1 MTEQCSF
8 DLSANENESVI
19 IHATSSG
26 TWSRDLIK
34 LTSRNKVE
42 RLSQGSQIGEEVDL
56 KTLAAQGQSSSNDK
70 NLLQKSQQ
78 KTSAAVYSNYD
89 PDKLNEKTEQEIKQA
104 EAEIVKLLQQ
114 RKLQSQDNFYKSL
127 SRNGRFK
134 RYNLSTDAANLE
146 LPTR

>member
-34 LTSRNKVE
+34 LTSRSKVT

-56 KTLAAQGQSSSNDK
+56 KTLAAHGQSSSNDK